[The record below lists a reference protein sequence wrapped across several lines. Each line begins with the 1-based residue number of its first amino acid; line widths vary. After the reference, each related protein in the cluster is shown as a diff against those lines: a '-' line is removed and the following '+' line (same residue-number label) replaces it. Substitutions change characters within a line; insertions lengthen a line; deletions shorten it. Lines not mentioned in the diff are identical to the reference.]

1 MAKTIELVTELP
13 GPKSREVLRR
23 KEQVIVDA
31 KSIYLP
37 IVIDRAHGIVVRDID
52 GNTFLDWTGG
62 IGCLNVGHTNEAVS
76 AALHAQVDRFL
87 HTDFTMVPYES
98 YVELA
103 ERLLA
108 VTPISGPKKAAF
120 FNSGAEAVENAV
132 KLAKL
137 ATGRSAVIT
146 FERAFHGRTLMAMS
160 LTSKQHPYKAGMGP
174 FAPEIYRA
182 PYPYPYRGDAI
193 DATGPALAE
202 LREMFT
208 THVAPENVAAIIFEP
223 VQGEGGFIV
232 PPKEW
237 VQGLRQIA
245 DEHGIVLIA
254 DEVQSGYGRTGR
266 MFAVE
271 HFGVE
276 PDIITVAKSIAA
288 GVPIS
293 GVLGRAEIV
302 DRAGDSTIGGTYV
315 GSPLGC
321 VAGIAVLDQIEQ
333 RDLLA
338 RGRAIG
344 ERMRSRFD
352 AMQATYPQLGDV
364 RGLGPMLALEFVK
377 DPATKEPA
385 PELATAVAEGAMQR
399 GLMILKAG
407 IHGQCLR
414 VLIALVATD
423 EQIDETL
430 DVFEETLTATLGAA
444 ASAAPVAGAA
454 R

>member
-1 MAKTIELVTELP
+1 
-13 GPKSREVLRR
+13 
-23 KEQVIVDA
+23 
-31 KSIYLP
+31 
-37 IVIDRAHGIVVRDID
+37 
-52 GNTFLDWTGG
+52 
-62 IGCLNVGHTNEAVS
+62 
-76 AALHAQVDRFL
+76 
-87 HTDFTMVPYES
+87 MVPYES

-108 VTPISGPKKAAF
+108 VTPIAGPKKAAF

-132 KLAKL
+132 KIAKQ

-146 FERAFHGRTLMAMS
+146 FDRAFHGRTLMAMS

-174 FAPEIYRA
+174 FAPEVYRA

-193 DATGPALAE
+193 GPDRRRRWTSCGRCSRPTSRPRTSRPSSSSRCRARAGSSCPPAE
-202 LREMFT
+202 WVRGLRE
-208 THVAPENVAAIIFEP
+208 
-223 VQGEGGFIV
+223 
-232 PPKEW
+232 
-237 VQGLRQIA
+237 IA

-266 MFAVE
+266 MFAIE

-276 PDIITVAKSIAA
+276 PDLITVAKSIAA

-293 GVLGRAEIV
+293 GVIGRAEIV

-321 VAGIAVLDQIEQ
+321 VAGLAVLDEIEN

-344 ERMRSRFD
+344 ERMRSRFE
-352 AMQATYPQLGDV
+352 AMQAAYPQLGDV

-377 DPATKEPA
+377 DPETREPA
-385 PELATAVAEGAMQR
+385 PELATAVAEGALSR

-407 IHGQCLR
+407 IHGHCLR
-414 VLIALVATD
+414 VLVALVATD
-423 EQIDETL
+423 EQIEESL
-430 DVFEETLTATLGAA
+430 DVFEATLAA
-444 ASAAPVAGAA
+444 VLPAATAAAPVAVAA

>member
-1 MAKTIELVTELP
+1 MARTIELVTELP

-37 IVIDRAHGIVVRDID
+37 IVIDRAHGIVVHDID

-62 IGCLNVGHTNEAVS
+62 IGCLNLGHTNEAVS

-182 PYPYPYRGDAI
+182 PYPYAYRGDAI

-208 THVAPENVAAIIFEP
+208 THVASENVAAIIFEP

-237 VQGLRQIA
+237 VQGLREIA

-266 MFAVE
+266 MFAIE

-344 ERMRSRFD
+344 ERMRSRFE

-385 PELATAVAEGAMQR
+385 PELATAVAEGAMLR

-414 VLIALVATD
+414 VLVALVATD

-430 DVFEETLTATLGAA
+430 DVFEETLTATLGSA
-444 ASAAPVAGAA
+444 ASPAPVAGAA

>member
-37 IVIDRAHGIVVRDID
+37 IVIDRAHGIVVHDID

-76 AALHAQVDRFL
+76 AALHAQVDRVL

-266 MFAVE
+266 MFAIE

-333 RDLLA
+333 CDLLA

-344 ERMRSRFD
+344 ERMRSRFE

>member
-1 MAKTIELVTELP
+1 MPKTIELVTELP

-37 IVIDRAHGIVVRDID
+37 IVIDRAHGIVVHDID

-137 ATGRSAVIT
+137 ATGRSAVIA

-182 PYPYPYRGDAI
+182 PYPYAYRGDAM
-193 DATGPALAE
+193 DATRAALDE

-266 MFAVE
+266 MFAIE

-344 ERMRSRFD
+344 ERMRSRFE

-385 PELATAVAEGAMQR
+385 PELATAIAQGAMQR

-414 VLIALVATD
+414 VLVALVATD

-430 DVFEETLTATLGAA
+430 DVFEETLTATLGSA
-444 ASAAPVAGAA
+444 ASPAPVAGAA

>member
-37 IVIDRAHGIVVRDID
+37 IVIDRAHGIVVHDID

-266 MFAVE
+266 MFAIE

-321 VAGIAVLDQIEQ
+321 VAGVAVLDQIEQ

-344 ERMRSRFD
+344 ERMRSRFE

>member
-1 MAKTIELVTELP
+1 MPKTIELVTELP

-37 IVIDRAHGIVVRDID
+37 IVIDRAHGIVVHDID

-137 ATGRSAVIT
+137 ATGRSAVIA

-182 PYPYPYRGDAI
+182 PYPYAYRGDAM
-193 DATGPALAE
+193 DATRAALDE

-266 MFAVE
+266 MFAIE

-338 RGRAIG
+338 RGTRDRRADAHRGSRRCRRRTRSWATCAAWDRCWRSSSSRI
-344 ERMRSRFD
+344 RRPRSRRPSWRRRSPR
-352 AMQATYPQLGDV
+352 A
-364 RGLGPMLALEFVK
+364 RCS
-377 DPATKEPA
+377 
-385 PELATAVAEGAMQR
+385 AV
-399 GLMILKAG
+399 
-407 IHGQCLR
+407 
-414 VLIALVATD
+414 
-423 EQIDETL
+423 
-430 DVFEETLTATLGAA
+430 
-444 ASAAPVAGAA
+444 
-454 R
+454 

>member
-37 IVIDRAHGIVVRDID
+37 IVIDRAHGIVVHDID

-266 MFAVE
+266 MFAIE

-276 PDIITVAKSIAA
+276 PDIITVAKSSAA
-288 GVPIS
+288 GVPS
-293 GVLGRAEIV
+293 AGVLGRAEIV

-333 RDLLA
+333 CDLLA

-344 ERMRSRFD
+344 ERMRSRFE

>member
-37 IVIDRAHGIVVRDID
+37 IVIDRAHGIVVHDID

-174 FAPEIYRA
+174 FAPEVYRA
-182 PYPYPYRGDAI
+182 PYPYAYRGDAM
-193 DATGPALAE
+193 DVTEAALDE

-237 VQGLRQIA
+237 VQGLREIA

-266 MFAVE
+266 MFAIE

-276 PDIITVAKSIAA
+276 PDIITVAKSMAA

-293 GVLGRAEIV
+293 GVLGRADIV

-344 ERMRSRFD
+344 ERMRSRFE

-377 DPATKEPA
+377 DPTTKEPA

-407 IHGQCLR
+407 INGQCLR

-430 DVFEETLTATLGAA
+430 DVFEETLGATLGAA
-444 ASAAPVAGAA
+444 SSPATVAGAA

>member
-37 IVIDRAHGIVVRDID
+37 IVIDRAHGIVVHDID

-174 FAPEIYRA
+174 FAPEVYRA
-182 PYPYPYRGDAI
+182 PYPYAYRGDAM
-193 DATGPALAE
+193 DVTEAALDE

-237 VQGLRQIA
+237 VQGLREIA

-266 MFAVE
+266 MFAIE

-293 GVLGRAEIV
+293 GVLGRADIV

-344 ERMRSRFD
+344 ERMRSRFEP
-352 AMQATYPQLGDV
+352 MQATYPQLGDV

-377 DPATKEPA
+377 DPTTKEPA

-407 IHGQCLR
+407 INGQCLR

-430 DVFEETLTATLGAA
+430 DVFEETLGATLGAA
-444 ASAAPVAGAA
+444 SSPATVAGAA

>member
-1 MAKTIELVTELP
+1 MGNTINLVTELP
-13 GPKSREVLRR
+13 GPRSREVLAR
-23 KEQVIVDA
+23 KERVIADA

-37 IVIDRAHGIVVRDID
+37 IVVDRAHGIVVHDID

-174 FAPEIYRA
+174 FAPEVYRA
-182 PYPYPYRGDAI
+182 PYPYAYRGDAM
-193 DATGPALAE
+193 DVTEAALDE

-237 VQGLRQIA
+237 VEGLREIA

-266 MFAVE
+266 MFAIE

-276 PDIITVAKSIAA
+276 PDLITVAKSIAA

-293 GVLGRAEIV
+293 GVLGRAQMV
-302 DRAGDSTIGGTYV
+302 DAAPDSSIGGTYV

-321 VAGIAVLDQIEQ
+321 VAGLAVLREIDE
-333 RDLLA
+333 RRLLE
-338 RGRAIG
+338 RGAAIG
-344 ERMRSRFD
+344 ERIRPRFEQL
-352 AMQATYPQLGDV
+352 QARHAAIGDV
-364 RGLGPMLALEFVK
+364 
-377 DPATKEPA
+377 
-385 PELATAVAEGAMQR
+385 
-399 GLMILKAG
+399 
-407 IHGQCLR
+407 
-414 VLIALVATD
+414 
-423 EQIDETL
+423 
-430 DVFEETLTATLGAA
+430 
-444 ASAAPVAGAA
+444 
-454 R
+454 